1 MTKFYTDGSANP
13 NPGNGGFAVIADD
26 QPVILGSEKDSTN
39 IRMEAMALISAYK
52 IAEPGDQIMTDS
64 EFWVN
69 VVTKWAPGWQKN
81 GWTKKSGS
89 IKNLELVQELYALF
103 VEKPDVKLRW
113 TRGHVGTEGNELADQ
128 WANRARA
135 GETLPEGNA

>member
-39 IRMEAMALISAYK
+39 IRMEAKALIAAYG
-52 IAEPGDQIMTDS
+52 IAQAGDVIYTDS

-69 VVTKWAPGWQKN
+69 VLTKWAHTWKDN
-81 GWTKKSGS
+81 GWTKKTGE
-89 IKNLELVQELYALF
+89 IKNLELVQELYDLYLSQ
-103 VEKPDVKLRW
+103 PDVVLIW
-113 TRGHVGTEGNELADQ
+113 TRGHIGTKGNELADE
-128 WANRARA
+128 WANRARQ
-135 GETLPEGNA
+135 GEEI

>member
-39 IRMEAMALISAYK
+39 IRMEAKALIAAYG
-52 IAEPGDQIMTDS
+52 IAQAGDVIYTDS

-69 VVTKWAPGWQKN
+69 VLTKWAHTWKNN
-81 GWTKKSGS
+81 GWTATKAAIEGDQSAYCGGNFSNSYITSPRLDLSDGGVLKFTYYNQYDV
-89 IKNLELVQELYALF
+89 ILF
-103 VEKPDVKLRW
+103 YD
-113 TRGHVGTEGNELADQ
+113 
-128 WANRARA
+128 
-135 GETLPEGNA
+135 

>member
-39 IRMEAMALISAYK
+39 IRMEAKALIAAYG
-52 IAEPGDQIMTDS
+52 IAQAGDVIYTDS

-69 VVTKWAPGWQKN
+69 VLTKWAHTWKNN
-81 GWTKKSGS
+81 GWTKKTGE
-89 IKNLELVQELYALF
+89 IKNLELVQELYALYLL
-103 VEKPDVKLRW
+103 KPDVVLIW
-113 TRGHVGTEGNELADQ
+113 TRGHIGTKGNELADE
-128 WANRARA
+128 WANRARQ
-135 GETLPEGNA
+135 GEEI

>member
-39 IRMEAMALISAYK
+39 IRMEAKALIAAYG
-52 IAEPGDQIMTDS
+52 IAQAGDVIYTDS

-69 VVTKWAPGWQKN
+69 VLTKWAHTWKDN
-81 GWTKKSGS
+81 GWTKKTGE
-89 IKNLELVQELYALF
+89 IKNLELVQELYDLYLS
-103 VEKPDVKLRW
+103 KPDVVLIW
-113 TRGHVGTEGNELADQ
+113 TRGHVGTKGNELADE
-128 WANRARA
+128 WANRARQ
-135 GETLPEGNA
+135 GEEI

>member
-39 IRMEAMALISAYK
+39 IRMEAKALIAAYG
-52 IAEPGDQIMTDS
+52 IAQAGDVIYTDS

-69 VVTKWAPGWQKN
+69 VLTKWAHTWKDN
-81 GWTKKSGS
+81 GWTKKTGE
-89 IKNLELVQELYALF
+89 IKNLELVQELYDLYLS
-103 VEKPDVKLRW
+103 KPDV
-113 TRGHVGTEGNELADQ
+113 V
-128 WANRARA
+128 
-135 GETLPEGNA
+135 

>member
-39 IRMEAMALISAYK
+39 IRMEAKALIAAYG
-52 IAEPGDQIMTDS
+52 IAQAGDVIYTDS

-69 VVTKWAPGWQKN
+69 VLTKWAHTWKDN
-81 GWTKKSGS
+81 GWTKKTGE
-89 IKNLELVQELYALF
+89 IKNLELVQELYDLYLS
-103 VEKPDVKLRW
+103 KPDVVLRW
-113 TRGHVGTEGNELADQ
+113 TRGHIGTKGNELADE
-128 WANRARA
+128 WANRARQ
-135 GETLPEGNA
+135 GEEI

>member
-39 IRMEAMALISAYK
+39 IRMEAKALIAAYG
-52 IAEPGDQIMTDS
+52 IAQAGDVIYTDS

-69 VVTKWAPGWQKN
+69 VLTKWAHTWKNN
-81 GWTKKSGS
+81 GWTKKTGE
-89 IKNLELVQELYALF
+89 IKNLELVQELYDLYLS
-103 VEKPDVKLRW
+103 KPDVVLIW
-113 TRGHVGTEGNELADQ
+113 TRGHIGTKGNELADE
-128 WANRARA
+128 WANRARQ
-135 GETLPEGNA
+135 GEEI

>member
-39 IRMEAMALISAYK
+39 IRMEAKALIAAYG
-52 IAEPGDQIMTDS
+52 IAQAGDVIYTDS

-69 VVTKWAPGWQKN
+69 VLTKWAHTWKDN
-81 GWTKKSGS
+81 GWTKKTGE
-89 IKNLELVQELYALF
+89 IKNLELVQELYDLYLS
-103 VEKPDVKLRW
+103 KPDVALIW
-113 TRGHVGTEGNELADQ
+113 TRGHVGTKGNELADE
-128 WANRARA
+128 WANRARQ
-135 GETLPEGNA
+135 GEEI